1 MISLTL
7 RLPLHTK
14 KERPVPHWLRER
26 VGCKVGLDAKWV
38 WTQSGSGRKVGLD
51 GQIYI
56 SSLVDVRM
64 CLILISSAIQYQA
77 NPAIDQTAY
86 MDA

>member
-38 WTQSGSGRKVGLD
+38 WTQSGSGRSDIHKQSG
-51 GQIYI
+51 GCQ
-56 SSLVDVRM
+56 DVFDTN
-64 CLILISSAIQYQA
+64 I
-77 NPAIDQTAY
+77 
-86 MDA
+86 